1 MNKYLMLHYLY
12 HMEWCRE
19 IPVCVLDFVSVCV
32 CVCERGGGA
41 SFPACQLTCLVLLVW
56 LSWLCVNEVMSVSFV
71 MSVSWCCV
79 ESYVFPNGCGC
90 MVVCGGGSRLFSTK
104 FRGSVPKENI

>member
-41 SFPACQLTCLVLLVW
+41 SVCIPGLRLSLGDPLKNSQASFPLA
-56 LSWLCVNEVMSVSFV
+56 
-71 MSVSWCCV
+71 
-79 ESYVFPNGCGC
+79 
-90 MVVCGGGSRLFSTK
+90 
-104 FRGSVPKENI
+104 